1 MKKNDKKGAFKKDEP
16 IFDPDLYEE
25 E

>member
-1 MKKNDKKGAFKKDEP
+1 MKRNEKKGAFKKNEP

>member
-1 MKKNDKKGAFKKDEP
+1 MKKNEKKGAFKKNEP